1 MKRIYFMLLSAA
13 FLLGQCTSETKS
25 SNGFLLSPAAF
36 SQKIIEYPAAPII
49 DVRSAGEF
57 ARVHLQ
63 NAVNLDM
70 NGELFNKG
78 ISTLDK
84 SRPLFVYCLSG
95 SRSSTAAERL
105 RAMGFTTVYELEGGL
120 MKWRSADLPV
130 MTNDFSTPGGKTNG
144 MTKAEFEHKLSAEK
158 LVLVDF
164 YADWCAPC
172 RKMRPAID
180 EIALEMKD
188 KVDVMTI
195 DADAHPQL
203 CKDLDVVSLPTLLLY
218 KNKVLAWENRGY
230 LEKAAIIKAL
240 Q

>member
-1 MKRIYFMLLSAA
+1 MKRIYFMLLSTA

-25 SNGFLLSPAAF
+25 ANGFLLSPAAF

-49 DVRSAGEF
+49 DVRSADEF
-57 ARVHLQ
+57 SKSHLL

-70 NGELFNKG
+70 NSEMFDQR
-78 ISTLDK
+78 ISKLDK

-105 RAMGFTTVYELEGGL
+105 RAMGFSTVYELEGGL

-130 MTNDFSTPGGKTNG
+130 MTNSFSTSEGQTTG
-144 MTKAEFEHKLSAEK
+144 MTEAEFEHKLSAEK
-158 LVLVDF
+158 MVLVDF

-188 KVDVMTI
+188 KVEVMTI
-195 DADAHPQL
+195 NADDHPQL

-218 KNKVLAWENRGY
+218 KNRILAWEHRGF
-230 LEKAAIIKAL
+230 LEKEDIVKAL
-240 Q
+240 E